1 MLENKGCEYFA
12 QLKLVKIKG
21 LPPEGWDDLTTEEQF
36 NEIYK
41 MMGIQVEINAVQ
53 FDY

>member
-1 MLENKGCEYFA
+1 MLKDRGYEYFA
-12 QLKLVKIKG
+12 KLKLVKIKG

-41 MMGIQVEINAVQ
+41 MMGIEVEINAVQ

>member
-1 MLENKGCEYFA
+1 MLENIDYEYFTK
-12 QLKLVKIKG
+12 LKLVRIKK

-41 MMGIQVEINAVQ
+41 MMGIEVEINAIQ

>member
-1 MLENKGCEYFA
+1 MLENIDYEYFTK
-12 QLKLVKIKG
+12 LKLVKIKG

-41 MMGIQVEINAVQ
+41 MMGIEVEINAVQ

>member
-12 QLKLVKIKG
+12 KLKLVKIKG

-41 MMGIQVEINAVQ
+41 MMEIEVEINAVQ
-53 FDY
+53 FEY

>member
-1 MLENKGCEYFA
+1 MLKGKGYEYFPK
-12 QLKLVKIKG
+12 LKFIKIDG
-21 LPPEGWDDLTTEEQF
+21 FPPKGWDDLTTKEQF

-41 MMGIQVEINAVQ
+41 MMGIQVEINAIQ

>member
-1 MLENKGCEYFA
+1 MLENINYEYFA
-12 QLKLVKIKG
+12 KLKFVKIKG

-41 MMGIQVEINAVQ
+41 MMGIEVEINAVQ

>member
-12 QLKLVKIKG
+12 KLKLVKIKG

-41 MMGIQVEINAVQ
+41 MMEIEVEINAVQ

>member
-1 MLENKGCEYFA
+1 MLENRGCEYFVK
-12 QLKLVKIKG
+12 LKLVKIKG

-41 MMGIQVEINAVQ
+41 MMGIEVKINAVQ